1 MLRQTA
7 GDVYFS
13 STLTTQLVK
22 CKEVREEISHES
34 EIYVSVHVN
43 PK

>member
-7 GDVYFS
+7 SDVCFS

-22 CKEVREEISHES
+22 CKEAREKISHES
-34 EIYVSVHVN
+34 EIYVSVYVN